1 MSLPSGSSR
10 RRRNLQQPR
19 LRFDADLPV
28 VRPKGGRPV
37 DRISRIGEIA
47 VAVSLGPAGVKPTE
61 AKSGCPAGIK
71 PTLGFL
77 ERLQIGHQVRYVLRG
92 LVLKEPLGH
101 ERLARNSFLLDRVG
115 IDP

>member
-1 MSLPSGSSR
+1 MK
-10 RRRNLQQPR
+10 NI
-19 LRFDADLPV
+19 A
-28 VRPKGGRPV
+28 
-37 DRISRIGEIA
+37 ISRTIHHSPECLRTSA
-47 VAVSLGPAGVKPTE
+47 YTNSTPFGVKPTE
-61 AKSGCPAGIK
+61 AKSGCPANIK